1 MDLNCPSC
9 KSENTQR
16 LAVIHESGISQV
28 NSKTGGIGIGIG
40 RGGLAVGVGK
50 ASTAGTSQTAMSQR
64 VAPPQKKPY
73 FKPLFWIFLAFVVTS
88 LGVSP
93 VQSDLLSSLVAIGW
107 LTASS
112 AWIYHA
118 AQFNF
123 KTWPNMIAKWE
134 NTFMCQRCNH
144 QFIAN

>member
-73 FKPLFWIFLAFVVTS
+73 VKPLLWIFLAYIVTA
-88 LGVSP
+88 LGVS
-93 VQSDLLSSLVAIGW
+93 SAGSNLLSSIVAIAW
-107 LTASS
+107 LGASG

-118 AQFNF
+118 VQFNF
-123 KTWPNMIAKWE
+123 KIWPALTSKWE

-144 QFIAN
+144 QFVAN

>member
-16 LAVIHESGISQV
+16 LAVIHESGISQI
-28 NSKTGGIGIGIG
+28 NSKTGGVGIGIG

-64 VAPPQKKPY
+64 VAPPQKKRY
-73 FKPLFWIFLAFVVTS
+73 FKPLFWIFLAFAITS

-93 VQSDLLSSLVAIGW
+93 IQSNLLSSIVAFSW
-107 LTASS
+107 LGASG

-118 AQFNF
+118 VQFNF
-123 KTWPNMIAKWE
+123 KTWPELTKKWE
-134 NTFMCQRCNH
+134 NTFMCLRCNH
-144 QFIAN
+144 QFVVN